1 MADSVLHVIS
11 RDKESEN
18 SERRTSPGEAG
29 NTTQA
34 KEVQINTQIP
44 FGLRSKELF
53 VFRWTLRLL
62 SLWSPRSACFAER
75 IIYPA
80 LVNILLFLKF
90 ALDFYMAIVNGVW
103 NCIGC
108 YATLVIDTGIY
119 LSQIFGVLYFKSRD
133 LEDNMLNVELNVT
146 YFSEFRKKLTRLKLG
161 IILSY
166 LSLVVI
172 FFLLSNTD
180 LLFYGRFQC
189 NFPLASVLEG
199 FAKYF
204 VCFLWYLMTCYWIG
218 NSWALSWTMC
228 LFQQT
233 CSARLEQLSQNYLSW
248 TRSSEE
254 AVYDHLTNYS
264 RKVKTSCEHLKIWFV
279 THNLI
284 LIIAIP
290 FLFIYIIKAFEV
302 IRSNNA
308 AAIFLD
314 QGYMV
319 CTVLIWVVPLYFA
332 EQLQI
337 HDEDLCTRVNEF
349 CPGTI
354 EEPEGE
360 LRTQPSNPINPNQ
373 ECRYTFYSRTEVN
386 KFLSYLKNR
395 KSGFLVGSYSFQLK
409 LSMFSMFLAMVAF
422 ASRVA
427 G

>member
-1 MADSVLHVIS
+1 MADSVLNAIS
-11 RDKESEN
+11 DSESEN
-18 SERRTSPGEAG
+18 SERGTPPGEAG

-34 KEVQINTQIP
+34 TEVQINTQIP

-53 VFRWTLRLL
+53 IFRWTLRLL
-62 SLWSPRSACFAER
+62 SLWCPTSACFAER

-80 LVNILLFLKF
+80 LVNILLMIMIASDFNIMVHNEAWKSIDVYVFL
-90 ALDFYMAIVNGVW
+90 AIDAGM
-103 NCIGC
+103 
-108 YATLVIDTGIY
+108 YSSHL
-119 LSQIFGVLYFKSRD
+119 FGVFYFKSRD
-133 LEDNMLNVELNVT
+133 LEDNMLNVDLNVRH
-146 YFSEFRKKLTRLKLG
+146 FSEFTKKLARLKLG
-161 IILSY
+161 VILSY
-166 LSLVVI
+166 LFLGVLV
-172 FFLLSNTD
+172 
-180 LLFYGRFQC
+180 LLFFNTEVWLHGRFQC
-189 NFPLASVLEG
+189 NSSFEFLKG
-199 FAKYF
+199 FVNHF
-204 VCFLWYLMTCYWIG
+204 VCLLNYPTNILGVG
-218 NSWALSWTMC
+218 NSLALSWTMC

-233 CSARLEQLSQNYLSW
+233 CSARLQQLSQNYLSW

-302 IRSNNA
+302 IRNNNA

-319 CTVLIWVVPLYFA
+319 CTVVIWVAPLYFA

-354 EEPEGE
+354 EEQEGDPD
-360 LRTQPSNPINPNQ
+360 LRALPSNPINPIQ
-373 ECRYTFYSRTEVN
+373 ECYTFRLRTEVK

-409 LSMFSMFLAMVAF
+409 MSMFSVFLAIVSF
-422 ASRVA
+422 AGRIV